1 MPESSSPAT
10 AEPSPPRAL
19 FRLQALEHAGARQYG
34 KVVLAHAPGQR
45 TLTVLFAGIAL
56 AIVAFFLC
64 FSTTRKAQSQG
75 VLLPTGGVIRVIPG
89 RVGVIMERRVHD
101 GQPVAAGDVLFVL
114 SGKRTMAALGS
125 TEQTVAALLHQ
136 RRASYSAEL
145 DKVIEQAAQRSKA
158 AQRRVDDIGAEL
170 ARVAEQIAL
179 QEDRLALA
187 HEAFGRYQD
196 LARTDYISPNQ
207 LSDKRAELLEQRQ
220 RLAELVRIKTV
231 TARAA
236 TEAQAQLQDIAPQ
249 ADRERAALE
258 RGMHALEQDLAENQ
272 AQSDIVLRAP
282 IDGVVTALAGDIG
295 QTVTPET
302 GLAAI
307 LPASTE
313 LEAEMYVPSR
323 LIGFVKP
330 GMAVSLRYQAFP
342 YQKFG
347 QHVAR
352 VREVAQTSSRP
363 ADIALASGAGAE
375 PLYRLRLTLERQ
387 SVQAY
392 GRPLPL
398 KSGMLVDASIALD
411 HRRLYEWVLEPL
423 FTISGR

>member
-1 MPESSSPAT
+1 MPDPSSPAQ
-10 AEPSPPRAL
+10 AEPSPPRPL

-34 KVVLAHAPGQR
+34 QVILARAPGQR
-45 TLTVLFAGIAL
+45 TLTILFAALAL
-56 AIVAFFLC
+56 AIVAFFFC

-75 VLLPTGGVIRVIPG
+75 LLLPTGGVIRVIPG
-89 RVGVIMERRVHD
+89 RVGVIMERRVRE
-101 GQPVAAGDVLFVL
+101 GQQVAAGDVLFVL
-114 SGKRTMAALGS
+114 SGKRTIAAAGS

-136 RRASYSAEL
+136 RRDSYRAEL
-145 DKVIEQAAQRSKA
+145 GKVIAQAAQRSGA
-158 AQRRVDDIGAEL
+158 ARRRVDDIGAEL
-170 ARVAEQIAL
+170 ARVVEQIAL

-187 HEAFGRYQD
+187 REAFGRYEG
-196 LARTDYISPNQ
+196 LARTNYISPNQ
-207 LSDKRAELLEQRQ
+207 LSDKRAELLDQRQ

-231 TARAA
+231 TERAASEARA
-236 TEAQAQLQDIAPQ
+236 QMQDIAPQ

-258 RGMHALEQDLAENQ
+258 RSMRALEQDLAENQ

-282 IDGVVTALAGDIG
+282 IDGVLTALGGDIG

-302 GLAAI
+302 GLGAI
-307 LPASTE
+307 LPAGAQ
-313 LEAEMYVPSR
+313 LEAEIYVPSR
-323 LIGFVKP
+323 LIGFIKP
-330 GMAVSLRYQAFP
+330 GMAVSLRYPAFP

-347 QHVAR
+347 QHTAR
-352 VREVAQTSSRP
+352 VRDVADTSSRP
-363 ADIALASGAGAE
+363 ADTALASTGAAE
-375 PLYRLRLTLERQ
+375 PMYRLRLTLERQ

-392 GRPLPL
+392 GKPVPL

>member
-1 MPESSSPAT
+1 MPDPSSPVQ
-10 AEPSPPRAL
+10 AEPSSPRPL

-34 KVVLAHAPGQR
+34 QVILARSPGQR
-45 TLTVLFAGIAL
+45 TLTLLFAGLAL
-56 AIVAFFLC
+56 SIVAFFFC

-75 VLLPTGGVIRVIPG
+75 LLLPTGGVIRVIPG
-89 RVGVIMERRVHD
+89 RVGVIMERRVRE
-101 GQPVAAGDVLFVL
+101 GQQVAAGDVLFVL
-114 SGKRTMAALGS
+114 SGKRTIAAAGS
-125 TEQTVAALLHQ
+125 TEQTVAALLNQ
-136 RRASYSAEL
+136 RRDSYRAEL
-145 DKVIEQAAQRSKA
+145 DKVIAQAAQRAGA
-158 AQRRVDDIGAEL
+158 ARRRVDDMGAEL

-187 HEAFGRYQD
+187 REAFGRFEG
-196 LARTDYISPNQ
+196 LARTNYISPSQ
-207 LSDKRAELLEQRQ
+207 LSDKRAELLDQRQ

-231 TARAA
+231 TERAA
-236 TEAQAQLQDIAPQ
+236 SEAHAQMQDIAPQ

-258 RGMHALEQDLAENQ
+258 RSMRALEQDLAENQ

-282 IDGVVTALAGDIG
+282 IDGVLTALAGDIG
-295 QTVTPET
+295 QTVTPEA

-307 LPASTE
+307 LPAGAQ
-313 LEAEMYVPSR
+313 LEAEIYVPSR
-323 LIGFVKP
+323 LIGFIRP
-330 GMAVSLRYQAFP
+330 GMAVSLRYPAFP

-347 QHVAR
+347 QHLAR
-352 VREVAQTSSRP
+352 VRDVADTSSRP
-363 ADIALASGAGAE
+363 ADTALASAGTAE
-375 PLYRLRLTLERQ
+375 PMYRLRLTLDRQ

-392 GRPLPL
+392 GKPVPL